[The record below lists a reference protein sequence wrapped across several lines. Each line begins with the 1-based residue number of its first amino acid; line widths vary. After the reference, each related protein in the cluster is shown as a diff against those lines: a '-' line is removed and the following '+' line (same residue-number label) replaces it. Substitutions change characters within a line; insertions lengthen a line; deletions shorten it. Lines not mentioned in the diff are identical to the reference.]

1 MTKQIEI
8 VKEKA
13 ELTPTAE
20 ALISQAINK
29 NVPVDVLERL
39 LAFAKEIKAIKAKEE
54 YDYAMAEFQSEC
66 PTIKKTKEVKTKS
79 GIVAYRYTPIE
90 SIVEQVKDVLK
101 KHGFSYSTK
110 MELLADGVK
119 VVCKVTHSSGHS
131 EESPMQV
138 PLGNKTDIMSQ
149 TQVVAA
155 AQTFAKR
162 YAFCNAFG
170 ILTGDEDT
178 DAQVE
183 KMGVNVK
190 LKEEGEGPKTLSHKQ
205 SRINNYEK
213 AKDVIQ
219 KEKNSS
225 KLMDWGDK
233 IRESQKYTD
242 EERNDLLALISLRID
257 VIENQ

>member
-54 YDYAMAEFQSEC
+54 YDHAMAEFQSEC
-66 PTIKKTKEVKTKS
+66 PMIKKTKEVKTKS
-79 GIVAYRYTPIE
+79 GIVAYRYAPIE

-110 MELLADGVK
+110 MELLPDGVK

-178 DAQVE
+178 DAQDESKTKPVATKPVNPKVE
-183 KMGVNVK
+183 IFELLKKMGVNVK
-190 LKEEGEGPKTLSHKQ
+190 LKEECEGAVLSMT
-205 SRINNYEK
+205 NLPLMEENYQEI
-213 AKDVIQ
+213 V
-219 KEKNSS
+219 NR
-225 KLMDWGDK
+225 L
-233 IRESQKYTD
+233 
-242 EERNDLLALISLRID
+242 SLRL
-257 VIENQ
+257 EETAQN